1 MLPPFR
7 FAVAYIRKT
16 GLRRYTLDE
25 EKSLQHHHGILLK
38 HLNPL
43 RASKSQNI
51 YEKVFGAS
59 SEWTGRWILADY
71 VHYSDIINL
80 SLVSR
85 YVHIKIQSSGGSSR
99 EAFRMRT
106 CIPGSKA
113 SCWGCGNQICS
124 VRLPSFISVTLANLL
139 SPGLQNYPYYLRSP
153 IHFTYYPVRYR
164 VFRLLLLLCLPLVNP
179 LSQDERRNLFTSFSV
194 KEGTSRQRFM
204 LFLQYRAPEIG
215 RCSGT

>member
-7 FAVAYIRKT
+7 FAAAYIRKT
-16 GLRRYTLDE
+16 GLRRYTFKE
-25 EKSLQHHHGILLK
+25 EKSLRHHHHGILLK

-59 SEWTGRWILADY
+59 SERTGRWILADY
-71 VHYSDIINL
+71 IHYGDIINL

-124 VRLPSFISVTLANLL
+124 VRLPSFISVTLANPLTRAAKL
-139 SPGLQNYPYYLRSP
+139 
-153 IHFTYYPVRYR
+153 PV
-164 VFRLLLLLCLPLVNP
+164 
-179 LSQDERRNLFTSFSV
+179 LSQIPHPLYILPSAIPCVPAATSFMPAA
-194 KEGTSRQRFM
+194 RQPAFPRRTAEFVHIV
-204 LFLQYRAPEIG
+204 LG
-215 RCSGT
+215 